1 MMSFPSMLP
10 ILFLASQWPYAF
22 SSLIS
27 NSILLSSCTLDTY
40 ISSCLHWLISSSP
53 DKGCQSLLCYNNRQ
67 RSPLGIVTL
76 SIMPT
81 QLLSAIGRGLLQKI
95 QTTPLQRHHPHIL
108 HPHYHVPISDPH
120 HIHHCVPHS
129 YPNPCAHHAHL
140 HIFNPILM
148 FPFPILATPTPTPI
162 PMAPTPMSPFPH

>member
-1 MMSFPSMLP
+1 MITPVVALQHHPISDSSAPHTTQSLSMMSFPSMLP

-53 DKGCQSLLCYNNRQ
+53 NKGCQSLLCYNNRQ

-95 QTTPLQRHHPHIL
+95 QTTSLQRCDTT
-108 HPHYHVPISDPH
+108 PIFST
-120 HIHHCVPHS
+120 
-129 YPNPCAHHAHL
+129 L
-140 HIFNPILM
+140 TTML
-148 FPFPILATPTPTPI
+148 PFPMLIMP
-162 PMAPTPMSPFPH
+162 